1 MSIVRLVLPDP
12 GLHGRQDLGH
22 VQRRE
27 TPDPMEPD
35 RAGAVKR
42 KHAVEHAVEHAVA
55 VTQM

>member
-1 MSIVRLVLPDP
+1 MSIVRLVLLDP

-22 VQRRE
+22 VQRRA

-42 KHAVEHAVEHAVA
+42 KYAVEHAVA
-55 VTQM
+55 VMQV